1 MEGVEK
7 VKVILRKDI
16 ANLGKAG
23 DIKEVASGY
32 GRNYLIPKGLAFE
45 ATPGR
50 IKDIKMHKE
59 NIDKKTMREINE
71 AKELAEKIAG
81 KVFTIQ
87 AKAGEEGRLF
97 GSVTPSDIAKVISAE
112 GINVDKRKIVL
123 EEHIKS
129 LGSYTVQVKFHP
141 EVAAAI
147 NINVEA
153 LE

>member
-1 MEGVEK
+1 M
-7 VKVILRKDI
+7 KVILRKDI
-16 ANLGKAG
+16 TDLGKAG

-50 IKDIKMHKE
+50 IKDIEMHKDSL
-59 NIDKKTMREINE
+59 DKKNVREINE
-71 AKELAEKIAG
+71 AKELAGKIAG
-81 KVFTIQ
+81 KVFTIK
-87 AKAGEEGRLF
+87 AKAGGEGRLF
-97 GSVTPSDIAKVISAE
+97 GSVTPADIAKVISAE
-112 GINVDKRKIVL
+112 GINVDKRKIIF
-123 EEHIKS
+123 EEHIKT
-129 LGSYTVQVKFHP
+129 LGSFAVQVKFHP

>member
-1 MEGVEK
+1 M
-7 VKVILRKDI
+7 KVILRKDI

-45 ATPGR
+45 ATLGR

-59 NIDKKTMREINE
+59 NIDKKNVREIND
-71 AKELAEKIAG
+71 AKELAGKIAG
-81 KVFTIQ
+81 KIFTIK

-97 GSVTPSDIAKVISAE
+97 GSVTPADIAKVISDE
-112 GINVDKRKIVL
+112 GIKIDKRKIIL

-129 LGSYTVQVKFHP
+129 LGNFTVQVKFHP

-153 LE
+153 SD